1 MIVFIYT
8 YLKPLIEAGKVYK
21 VFSPLYRI
29 DDKEHPFV
37 VSKSEMV
44 ELFQKKVAKHYKVT
58 TESGYQLDKD
68 EMIEFLQDTYSYAS
82 DLDRMAKNLGKVNKF
97 LVEEIIAL
105 LTVSGYVRDARDYDD
120 LEKLFNNQKFIK
132 SFMSRIQEKFPEIT
146 VNMNNQTLH
155 GVVNGKFCSIKVNKR
170 FIRQAEDLIPI
181 YKKYQYVLSVDEKG
195 KEETVQM
202 TIGEFLDQT
211 VKLSAKILARFK
223 GLGELN
229 ADEMFKT
236 ALDINNRV
244 SIQYTIEDAE
254 KEIEIF
260 RKLHGNGKNDMEARK
275 KMMAEYKIARDDLD
289 N

>member
-8 YLKPLIEAGKVYK
+8 YLRPLIEAGKVYK

-29 DDKEHPFV
+29 DDKDHPFV

-44 ELFQKKVAKHYKVT
+44 ELFQKKVAKHYKLT
-58 TESGYQLDKD
+58 LESGYQLDKD

-97 LVEEIIAL
+97 LVEQVIAL
-105 LTVSGYVRDARDYDD
+105 LTVSGYVRSAKDYDD
-120 LEKLFNNQKFIK
+120 LELLFNDQKFIK
-132 SFMSRIQEKFPEIT
+132 NFMSRIQEKFPEIT
-146 VNMNNQTLH
+146 VNTTNQTLN
-155 GVVNGKFCSIKVNKR
+155 GVVNGKFCSIKVNRR
-170 FIRQAEDLIPI
+170 FIRQAEDLIPV
-181 YKKYQYVLSVDEKG
+181 YRKYQYLLVVSEKG
-195 KEETVQM
+195 KDEINTWS
-202 TIGEFLDQT
+202 IGEFLDQT

-254 KEIEIF
+254 KEMEIF
-260 RKLHGNGKNDMEARK
+260 RKLHGNGKKDMEARK
-275 KMMAEYKIARDDLD
+275 QMMAEYKIARDDLD